1 MRAHLNKV
9 SRQMK
14 DDGKVGEARSQQG
27 PYTRYWEAIRS
38 QASEKGQECWGTVPV
53 KRANSNHFT

>member
-27 PYTRYWEAIRS
+27 PACPALSIYQILGSHKES
-38 QASEKGQECWGTVPV
+38 S
-53 KRANSNHFT
+53 F

>member
-14 DDGKVGEARSQQG
+14 DDGKVGEARSCPTTPQQG
-27 PYTRYWEAIRS
+27 SACPALSIYQILGSHKES
-38 QASEKGQECWGTVPV
+38 S
-53 KRANSNHFT
+53 F